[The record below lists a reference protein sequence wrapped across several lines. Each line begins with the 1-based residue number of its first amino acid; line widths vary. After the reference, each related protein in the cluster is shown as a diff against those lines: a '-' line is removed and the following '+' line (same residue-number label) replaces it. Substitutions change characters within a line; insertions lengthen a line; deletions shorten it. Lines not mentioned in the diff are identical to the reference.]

1 MLTTVVVLFVL
12 VVVVMPYVVAPLV
25 VWAQHRQSTAVQFE
39 HVSAES
45 FPPETYEFSQRVAHS
60 LATQGFEPAAYV
72 RGTDTAART
81 VMYMLILTSEA
92 ARESAA
98 AIDMRTEVLPH
109 GGQRFVEFCTEFVG
123 GREINTHNCG
133 VAYITKPD
141 PTKTQFRLHTL
152 GNPVLLY
159 GAHRQ
164 LVERHAPDSARFIP
178 TRGTEHLHLSHS
190 VDKGYR
196 YQAESGYLYLD
207 ASAGVYRPTLKG
219 ACLMSWKLAW
229 PVKQAR
235 EALAKR
241 RAARTLRSLGR

>member
-1 MLTTVVVLFVL
+1 MLTTALVLSVIVVVIL
-12 VVVVMPYVVAPLV
+12 PYVVAPLI
-25 VWAQHRQSTAVQFE
+25 VWTKHRQSAAVQFE
-39 HVSAES
+39 HVAVES
-45 FPPETYEFSQRVAHS
+45 LPPDACEYFLHVAHS
-60 LATQGFEPAAYV
+60 LATQGFEPAAFL
-72 RGTDTAART
+72 RGADTAAGT
-81 VMYMLILTSEA
+81 VMHLLVMTSES

-98 AIDMRTEVLPH
+98 AVDIRSEATPQS
-109 GGQRFVEFCTEFVG
+109 GQRFVEFCTEFVG

-133 VAYITKPD
+133 VAYITRPD
-141 PTKTQFRLHTL
+141 PTKTQFRLRTI
-152 GNPVLLY
+152 GNPVILY
-159 GAHRQ
+159 GAHRR

-190 VDKGYR
+190 VEKGYR
-196 YQAESGYLYLD
+196 NQAAFGYLYLD

-235 EALAKR
+235 ESLAKR

>member
-1 MLTTVVVLFVL
+1 MLTTVVVLFVFA
-12 VVVVMPYVVAPLV
+12 VVVMPYVVAPLV
-25 VWAQHRQSTAVQFE
+25 VWAQHRQSAAVQFE

-45 FPPETYEFSQRVAHS
+45 FPPEAYDFSRLVAHS
-60 LATQGFEPAAYV
+60 LATQGFEPVAYL
-72 RGTDTAART
+72 RGADTAART
-81 VMYMLILTSEA
+81 VMYMLIMTSES

-98 AIDMRTEVLPH
+98 AIDMRPEAMPQ

-141 PTKTQFRLHTL
+141 PAKTLFRLHTL
-152 GNPVLLY
+152 GNPALLY

-164 LVERHAPDSARFIP
+164 LVERHAPDSPRFIP
-178 TRGTEHLHLSHS
+178 TRGTEHLHLAHS

-241 RAARTLRSLGR
+241 TATRTLCSLGR